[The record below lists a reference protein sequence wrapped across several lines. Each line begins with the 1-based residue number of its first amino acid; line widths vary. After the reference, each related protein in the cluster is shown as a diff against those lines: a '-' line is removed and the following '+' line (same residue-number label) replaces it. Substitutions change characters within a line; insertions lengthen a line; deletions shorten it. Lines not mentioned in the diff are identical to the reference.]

1 MALLRDLLR
10 VEPAFLVACFG
21 VVTIWKILRGI
32 ARPGRLRAFRNY
44 CGGGIA
50 GLLRLQML
58 ALSAAFAVSYLA
70 SSLQSGGSGALPAI
84 PNYALALLGS
94 SQAAFLGAA
103 AWRRLRPSG
112 TLRNEG
118 EK

>member
-1 MALLRDLLR
+1 MAVLRLAIR
-10 VEPAFLVACFG
+10 FEMETLVACVALT
-21 VVTIWKILRGI
+21 VVWKLLRGI
-32 ARPGRLRAFRNY
+32 FRPGGLRALRDD
-44 CGGGIA
+44 CGGGMA
-50 GLLRLQML
+50 GVLRLQML
-58 ALSAAFAVSYLA
+58 ALSVAFAVFYLA
-70 SSLQSGGSGALPAI
+70 DSLRTGGSGALPAI

-103 AWRRLRPSG
+103 AWRRLRPFG

>member
-1 MALLRDLLR
+1 MTVLRAAVQYELAL
-10 VEPAFLVACFG
+10 LVACIALTG
-21 VVTIWKILRGI
+21 AWKIVRGI
-32 ARPGRLRAFRNY
+32 LRPGGLRAIRDC

-50 GLLRLQML
+50 GALRWQML
-58 ALSAAFAVSYLA
+58 ALTVVFAGFYLA
-70 SSLQSGGSGALPAI
+70 GSLQSAGSATLPAI

-103 AWRRLRPSG
+103 AWRRLRPIG
-112 TLRNEG
+112 TLRNEE